1 MKKRMLR
8 AAVAALMVLCV
19 GVVGLQV
26 QAAGPRDGETVD
38 GSLLTS
44 GMEVS
49 DSFENVQRTGLVSMG
64 VSRLAKENKGLIFL
78 SGSTTCFRTC
88 DSVKVY
94 FYLEQLVG
102 DTWKPVII
110 KRKTAAN
117 AFFVDNGIDLV
128 VDSGYYYRIR
138 GSHLAILGSE
148 SDAGYTV
155 TNGLYID

>member
-1 MKKRMLR
+1 MRQRK
-8 AAVAALMVLCV
+8 
-19 GVVGLQV
+19 GV
-26 QAAGPRDGETVD
+26 
-38 GSLLTS
+38 
-44 GMEVS
+44 
-49 DSFENVQRTGLVSMG
+49 
-64 VSRLAKENKGLIFL
+64 FL
-78 SGSTTCFRTC
+78 SGAAGGR
-88 DSVKVY
+88 
-94 FYLEQLVG
+94 YLEAG
-102 DTWKPVII
+102 DH